1 MRAVVHDRYG
11 MPDVLR
17 LADVPAPVAG
27 TGQVLVE
34 VRATSV
40 NLSDWEFLRGR
51 PAYARFG
58 GLTRPRRRILGS
70 DIAGVVAAVGEGAT
84 SFAVGDEV
92 YGDNLALRGGFAEL
106 AVVPE
111 AALALKPPS
120 LSFVEASALPQSGAI
135 ALQAVA
141 LARPGDRVLING
153 AGGGTGTLAIQLA
166 VREGMRVTGVDNAAK
181 LDLIRSL
188 GAEAAIDYRAE
199 DFTRTGPYD
208 LVVDLVA
215 YGRSVRA
222 CRRALARDGRYVVA
236 GGSARSILRVV
247 TVGAALG
254 ALTHAHLGLLTV
266 AQGPERFGPMADLVV
281 AGEVRCVVDRVFALD
296 EVPEA
301 LAYVGAGR
309 ALGKAVVA
317 VST

>member
-1 MRAVVHDRYG
+1 VHDRYG

-17 LADVPAPVAG
+17 IVDVPAPSPG
-27 TGQVLVE
+27 PGQVLVE

-70 DIAGVVAAVGEGAT
+70 DIAGVVAAVGEGVT

-111 AALALKPPS
+111 TALAVKPPE

-141 LARPGDRVLING
+141 LAAPGDRVLING

-166 VREGMRVTGVDNAAK
+166 VRAGMRVTGVDSAAK
-181 LDLIRSL
+181 LGLIRSL
-188 GAEAAIDYRAE
+188 GAEHAIDYRAE

-215 YGRSVRA
+215 YGRSVRD
-222 CRRALARDGRYVVA
+222 CRRALAQDGRYVVA
-236 GGSARSILRVV
+236 GGSARTVLRIV

-254 ALTHAHLGLLTV
+254 ALTHAHLGLLAV
-266 AQGPERFGPMADLVV
+266 KQGPRHFASLADLCV
-281 AGEVRCVVDRVFALD
+281 AGEVRCLVDRVFSLD
-296 EVPEA
+296 EVPDA

-317 VST
+317 VAP